1 MEEKLQRCILVGVK
15 LKSSREDLTKSLE
28 ELGGLV
34 EAAGG
39 TVVAIAHQERESI
52 HPATFI
58 GKGKLEEVRD
68 FAASNDVDLVVF
80 DDELSGAQL
89 RNIEEA
95 LDCAV
100 LDRTALILDI
110 FARRAQSRI
119 AKLQVELAQLKYRL
133 PRLVGLG
140 KSLSRTGGG
149 IGTRGPGE
157 QKLEL
162 DRRRINERIAEIRR
176 RLREAEKSRETQ
188 RKKRQEDHIPVV
200 SLIGYT
206 NAGKSTLMNR
216 IIGDHGDADKQ
227 VYVENM
233 LFATLDTFSRKVVLA
248 DKKTFILNDTVGFI
262 SKLPHDLVE
271 AFKATLEE
279 VLEADLLLHVVD
291 VSHDEMDRQ
300 LAVTERVLEEIGHG
314 GQKTLVVYNKA
325 DRLQET
331 PALPRPGRL
340 ISAST
345 GAGVEE
351 LLAEITQEIFGDYK
365 AVTLLIP
372 YKRGDV
378 ESYLFNH
385 YDVTILDHTEEG
397 TLIRLEMPAIDR
409 GRYRAYH
416 VKDEV

>member
-1 MEEKLQRCILVGVK
+1 
-15 LKSSREDLTKSLE
+15 
-28 ELGGLV
+28 
-34 EAAGG
+34 
-39 TVVAIAHQERESI
+39 
-52 HPATFI
+52 
-58 GKGKLEEVRD
+58 
-68 FAASNDVDLVVF
+68 
-80 DDELSGAQL
+80 
-89 RNIEEA
+89 
-95 LDCAV
+95 
-100 LDRTALILDI
+100 
-110 FARRAQSRI
+110 
-119 AKLQVELAQLKYRL
+119 
-133 PRLVGLG
+133 
-140 KSLSRTGGG
+140 
-149 IGTRGPGE
+149 
-157 QKLEL
+157 
-162 DRRRINERIAEIRR
+162 
-176 RLREAEKSRETQ
+176 
-188 RKKRQEDHIPVV
+188 
-200 SLIGYT
+200 
-206 NAGKSTLMNR
+206 MNR

-300 LAVTERVLEEIGHG
+300 LAVTEKVLEEIGHG

-331 PALPRPGRL
+331 PALPRPGL
-340 ISAST
+340 VISAST
-345 GAGVEE
+345 GAGVDE
-351 LLAEITQEIFGDYK
+351 LLAAITQEVFGDYE

-397 TLIRLEMPAIDR
+397 TLIRLEMPTIDR
-409 GRYRAYH
+409 GRYRAYL

>member
-1 MEEKLQRCILVGVK
+1 MEEKKQRCVLVGVK
-15 LKSSREDLTKSLE
+15 LKSSREDITESIE

-58 GKGKLEEVRD
+58 GKGKLEEIHD

-110 FARRAQSRI
+110 FARRAESRI

-133 PRLVGLG
+133 PRLVGLN

-157 QKLEL
+157 QQLEL

-176 RLREAEKSRETQ
+176 RLREAEKSRQTQ

-216 IIGDHGDADKQ
+216 MIGDHGDAEKQ

-233 LFATLDTFSRKVVLA
+233 LFATLDTFSRKVVLD

-262 SKLPHDLVE
+262 SKLPHALVE

-291 VSHDEMDRQ
+291 VSNDEMERQ
-300 LAVTERVLEEIGHG
+300 LKVTEKVLDEIGHS
-314 GQKTLVVYNKA
+314 GQKTLIVYNKA
-325 DRLQET
+325 DRLDEI
-331 PALPRPGRL
+331 PALPRPGFL

-345 GAGVEE
+345 GEGVEA
-351 LLAEITQEIFGDYK
+351 LIAAITREIFGDYED
-365 AVTLLIP
+365 VTLLIP
-372 YKRGDV
+372 YTRGDL

-385 YDVTILDHTEEG
+385 YDVVILDHREEG
-397 TLIRLEMPAIDR
+397 TLIRLELPSIER
-409 GRYRAYH
+409 GRFRAYL
-416 VKDEV
+416 VQQEA